1 MASSTCA
8 RLWAAPPAMPTP
20 VRLTPGTLRRHSI
33 VAMLQRPPASA
44 YSMEK
49 GLPKRRPLSSTLPAI
64 RPKLMPPPSHS
75 SESISTQLESPGFTP
90 GIPVRGI
97 RLSR

>member
-1 MASSTCA
+1 
-8 RLWAAPPAMPTP
+8 MPTP

-49 GLPKRRPLSSTLPAI
+49 GLPKRRPLSSTLPAMSASV
-64 RPKLMPPPSHS
+64 MPPPSQP
-75 SESISTQLESPGFTP
+75 SESINTQLESPSFTP
-90 GIPVRGI
+90 GMPESGI